1 MNQTMK
7 ALRKN
12 QTMRAF
18 RKMFDIPYKRIEEET
33 GIPVN
38 SWASYETG
46 RRPLGEQATRRLS
59 DATGIAAKCFH
70 AENRSRRKFLNTRG
84 EPYTREDFALSKY
97 QREPEGGW
105 DSSIN
110 RRQTSL
116 TLLVSWY
123 LLDAINQETLSTGIG
138 LGRFQD
144 DLNRF
149 VGKELSRVPSLQK
162 RYRGKSLNLER
173 LLKWLQEWRTEF
185 QELVSL

>member
-1 MNQTMK
+1 
-7 ALRKN
+7 
-12 QTMRAF
+12 
-18 RKMFDIPYKRIEEET
+18 MFDIPYKRIEEET

-38 SWASYETG
+38 TWASYETG
-46 RRPLGEQATRRLS
+46 RRPLGDQATRRLS

-70 AENRSRRKFLNTRG
+70 TENGSRRKLLNTRG
-84 EPYTREDFALSKY
+84 EPYTREDFAFSKS
-97 QREPEGGW
+97 QREPLGGW
-105 DSSIN
+105 DNSSN
-110 RRQTSL
+110 RRETYI

-144 DLNRF
+144 DLKRF

-162 RYRGKSLNLER
+162 RFAPQTWSRER

-185 QELVSL
+185 EELFETSPVSPLRAAGKDTGLK